1 MNPPC
6 FSTHPLNHPPSTESS
21 THPLNHPPIPP
32 FHPSLNHPS
41 IHSHPHESSTIHII
55 HHPLNH
61 PPIHIHMFHP
71 PIHSTTHP
79 VPASSPKRRSWSA
92 TSGCTSTA
100 CSTWSGTRQSAGA
113 GRARVL
119 DGISSTTGSIALIT
133 VGGLQVDYRWIT
145 GGFGICDVRMYS
157 YFVYY
162 WVHRANHEINLL
174 WAAHQVHHSSEDYT
188 LPTGLRLSMFQR
200 LTYFGFYQPLALLG
214 LPVTSVMVHLGLNY
228 LFQFWVHN
236 EAVRKMGPLEWV
248 FNTPSHHRVHHGA
261 NKWCLDKN
269 YGSLLIVWDR
279 LFGTFQEERDDEEI
293 VYGLVEQ
300 PQFLNGVWHELFYLE
315 KIYEK
320 ARGMSSWSDS
330 LRAVFY
336 GPGWVPGAPRLGDP
350 DAFPDVKAPRAKY
363 DPQMPVWFM
372 VYTALHFTLAFG
384 AQQIMLVH
392 LKVSPWH
399 TAALFLAFILLTM
412 GVLGSM
418 FDGWR
423 WAPLLEAARCAAF
436 LLYSRATPITSSP
449 QLDAALY
456 FLFSMSTFFWTVLSL
471 RTLRAPLKIV
481 KED

>member
-1 MNPPC
+1 MTIAS
-6 FSTHPLNHPPSTESS
+6 FSAE
-21 THPLNHPPIPP
+21 
-32 FHPSLNHPS
+32 
-41 IHSHPHESSTIHII
+41 
-55 HHPLNH
+55 
-61 PPIHIHMFHP
+61 
-71 PIHSTTHP
+71 P
-79 VPASSPKRRSWSA
+79 VLLCHGPVAYLFDIVTCLENRQVISRFASETALLVGYEWLYKYRLFDLPWDSAASW
-92 TSGCTSTA
+92 
-100 CSTWSGTRQSAGA
+100 W
-113 GRARVL
+113 
-119 DGISSTTGSIALIT
+119 IAFFM
-133 VGGLQVDYRWIT
+133 VD
-145 GGFGICDVRMYS
+145 
-157 YFVYY
+157 FVYY

-214 LPVTSVMVHLGLNY
+214 LPISSVMVHLGLNY

-269 YGSLLIVWDR
+269 YGSLLIIWDR
-279 LFGTFQEERDDEEI
+279 IFGTFQEEKEDEEI

-300 PQFLNGVWHELFYLE
+300 PQSLNGVWHELFYLE

-320 ARGMSSWSDS
+320 ARGMSSWGDS

-350 DAFPDVKAPRAKY
+350 DGFPDVRAPRGKY
-363 DPQMPVWFM
+363 DPQMPAWFM
-372 VYTALHFTLAFG
+372 LYTALHFTLAFG
-384 AQQIMLVH
+384 AQQILLVH
-392 LKVSPWH
+392 LKVSPWY
-399 TAALFLAFILLTM
+399 TAALFLAFIFLTM

-418 FDGWR
+418 FDGFR

-436 LLYSRATPITSSP
+436 LLYARTTPVTSAP
-449 QLDAALY
+449 PVDAALVLC
-456 FLFSMSTFFWTVLSL
+456 FAMSAVFWTVMSL
-471 RTLRAPLKIV
+471 RALRAPVKIV

>member
-1 MNPPC
+1 MFYLVSPNATTFQDPKDVPKYVNEAASTFVLFLLLELALRLWQGKPARLNDAYTSLGLGIMHEATLF
-6 FSTHPLNHPPSTESS
+6 FSETALLVGYEWLYQYRLFDLEWDSS
-21 THPLNHPPIPP
+21 I
-32 FHPSLNHPS
+32 
-41 IHSHPHESSTIHII
+41 
-55 HHPLNH
+55 
-61 PPIHIHMFHP
+61 
-71 PIHSTTHP
+71 
-79 VPASSPKRRSWSA
+79 SWWA
-92 TSGCTSTA
+92 A
-100 CSTWSGTRQSAGA
+100 L
-113 GRARVL
+113 VL
-119 DGISSTTGSIALIT
+119 
-133 VGGLQVDYRWIT
+133 VD
-145 GGFGICDVRMYS
+145 
-157 YFVYY
+157 FVYY

-423 WAPLLEAARCAAF
+423 WAPLLEAARCSAF
-436 LLYSRATPITSSP
+436 LLYARATPITSSP

>member
-1 MNPPC
+1 MSSFVEQVGSFFYIINPNTTTFEHVEEVPNYVNDAVPV
-6 FSTHPLNHPPSTESS
+6 FISFLVLELLVGFATGKKIARFNDGIT
-21 THPLNHPPIPP
+21 
-32 FHPSLNHPS
+32 SLGHGLVYEACKLVTRS
-41 IHSHPHESSTIHII
+41 FELWGYSWLYEYRLID
-55 HHPLNH
+55 LDW
-61 PPIHIHMFHP
+61 
-71 PIHSTTHP
+71 
-79 VPASSPKRRSWSA
+79 SSPV
-92 TSGCTSTA
+92 
-100 CSTWSGTRQSAGA
+100 TWWVAAIG
-113 GRARVL
+113 
-119 DGISSTTGSIALIT
+119 
-133 VGGLQVDYRWIT
+133 VD
-145 GGFGICDVRMYS
+145 FA
-157 YFVYY
+157 YY
-162 WVHRANHEINLL
+162 WTHRAAHEVDFM